1 MKYLL
6 FLVKVLASQSLQR
19 NFILKSAIIAL
30 IFVFLS
36 LFVINYK
43 SYISFAQADYEALG
57 KLKVL
62 FFIFLGSFYALSL
75 RDTILLLVS
84 AILFGINVEL
94 VLRKIKFLAS
104 YGSLHITLGTGLI
117 TLAATG
123 CASCGLSLASV
134 VGLGGVL
141 ALLPFQGVEL
151 YVISIA
157 VLLASLLYNLHS
169 LVKACK
175 IEPY

>member
-6 FLVKVLASQSLQR
+6 FLARVLASQSLQR
-19 NFILKSAIIAL
+19 HFILKSL
-30 IFVFLS
+30 IVSFLYVTLS
-36 LFVINYK
+36 LLLINYK
-43 SYISFAQADYEALG
+43 SYLSFAMADYDFLG
-57 KLKVL
+57 KVKVL
-62 FFIFLGSFYALSL
+62 LYIFLGSLYALSI
-75 RDTILLLVS
+75 RDIVLLLAS
-84 AILFGINVEL
+84 AILFGANVEL

-151 YVISIA
+151 YVASILI
-157 VLLASLLYNLHS
+157 LLASLFYNLHT
-169 LVKACK
+169 LVKVCNIK
-175 IEPY
+175 RY

>member
-1 MKYLL
+1 MADYD
-6 FLVKVLASQSLQR
+6 FLGKVKVLL
-19 NFILKSAIIAL
+19 
-30 IFVFLS
+30 
-36 LFVINYK
+36 Y
-43 SYISFAQADYEALG
+43 
-57 KLKVL
+57 
-62 FFIFLGSFYALSL
+62 IFLGSLYALSI
-75 RDTILLLVS
+75 RD
-84 AILFGINVEL
+84 AILFGANVEL

-151 YVISIA
+151 YVASILI
-157 VLLASLLYNLHS
+157 LLASLFYNLHT
-169 LVKACK
+169 LVKVCNIK
-175 IEPY
+175 RY